1 MLPDTVNRRLEAR
14 GVISVQGQR
23 VNGLF
28 RLMESPLLW
37 YEAYAHIYANSGA
50 TTKGTDGTSLD
61 GFSTERVTAL
71 IERLKSGTYRPHP
84 TRRVYIPKANGK
96 TRPLGI
102 PSGDDKLVQE
112 VVRNILEHIYEPVFQ
127 NSAHGFRPKRSCH
140 TALTAIKETWT
151 AVKWIVDMDI
161 QGCFDHAC

>member
-1 MLPDTVNRRLEAR
+1 MQRTPPTISPKARGVLMLPDTVNRRLEAR

-102 PSGDDKLVQE
+102 PMCPS
-112 VVRNILEHIYEPVFQ
+112 YCT
-127 NSAHGFRPKRSCH
+127 S
-140 TALTAIKETWT
+140 
-151 AVKWIVDMDI
+151 I
-161 QGCFDHAC
+161 QGAWGWPGGR